1 VKLSDYIAEKKG
13 ANMINAIVMAI
24 ATLAFGMILLGF
36 LFLVGDAL
44 IPAGAF
50 NTTYQQLKTT
60 SPLIVFACV
69 IIPLAML
76 MGAFTYWLGG

>member
-1 VKLSDYIAEKKG
+1 MISEYIAEKRG
-13 ANMINAIVMAI
+13 TNMINSIVMAI

-36 LFLVGDAL
+36 LFLVGDSL
-44 IPAGAF
+44 IPSGAF
-50 NTTYQQLKTT
+50 NTTYQSLKNVG
-60 SPLIVFACV
+60 PLIIYACV